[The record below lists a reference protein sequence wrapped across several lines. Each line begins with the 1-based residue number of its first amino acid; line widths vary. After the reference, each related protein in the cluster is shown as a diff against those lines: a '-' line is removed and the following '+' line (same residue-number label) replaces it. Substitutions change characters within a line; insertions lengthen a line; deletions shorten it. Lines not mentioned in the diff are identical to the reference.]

1 MDELNDYVWEAIYIL
16 KELYDHGKGQEL
28 IETYQDEKLSEDDFY
43 QMAMEAIGYVFA
55 DSRFYYNEDKEIDV
69 NVFFD
74 PVITEFFQLCKQ
86 YEEAKGIAEEGN
98 RFRQELY
105 KSLQSDLC
113 FNDYS
118 YDYHIYDDP
127 AKKGGC
133 RIVLLLYPEF
143 GTHYEA
149 VGGLLDA
156 YDTFAYQAKR
166 LKEEMGLTG
175 KGEILTLPA
184 AESTEKVAA

>member
-1 MDELNDYVWEAIYIL
+1 MDELNDYVWEAVYIL
-16 KELYDHGKGQEL
+16 KELYDHGKGREL
-28 IETYQDEKLSEDDFY
+28 IESYKDEKLSEDDFY

-55 DSRFYYNEDKEIDV
+55 DSRFYYNEDKELDV

-86 YEEAKGIAEEGN
+86 YEEAKGISEEGN

-105 KSLQSDLC
+105 KGLQSD
-113 FNDYS
+113 FYFSSYS
-118 YDYHIYDDP
+118 YDFRLYDDTTR
-127 AKKGGC
+127 KGGC

-143 GTHYEA
+143 GNHYEA
-149 VGGLLDA
+149 VGGLLDV
-156 YDTFAYQAKR
+156 YDTFAYQTKR

-175 KGEILTLPA
+175 KGEILTLQAP
-184 AESTEKVAA
+184 ESTEKEAA

>member
-28 IETYQDEKLSEDDFY
+28 IEIYKDEKLSEDDFY

-105 KSLQSDLC
+105 KSLQSDFY

-127 AKKGGC
+127 AKKDGC

-143 GTHYEA
+143 NTHYET

-156 YDTFAYQAKR
+156 YDTFVYQAKR
-166 LKEEMGLTG
+166 LKEEMGLTR

-184 AESTEKVAA
+184 TESTEKEAA

>member
-28 IETYQDEKLSEDDFY
+28 IEIYQDEKLSEDDFY

-118 YDYHIYDDP
+118 YDYH
-127 AKKGGC
+127 C